1 MVQFRPI
8 SSYHLHVAWGLSKIA
23 LPAFVKMLWTVAPWC
38 TLFLSLD
45 SLISGV
51 FPPLKS
57 WVASL
62 VLNEIQRSLS
72 GDEVSRRWVIS
83 LTASSIA
90 LSIIGLVLNFGRK
103 YATEIIS
110 RKMETHIQ
118 RIIME
123 AELRSDMPGLLDP
136 AISDIIAAAKVF
148 AGRESAIDRK
158 GSIDRSVATRS
169 IIENVRDVRSFPFA
183 ADIRLVS
190 NSLIQMMSASVTF
203 TASAAVLGES
213 FTITSSIDAIY

>member
-1 MVQFRPI
+1 
-8 SSYHLHVAWGLSKIA
+8 
-23 LPAFVKMLWTVAPWC
+23 MLWTVAPWC
-38 TLFLSLD
+38 TLFLSVD
-45 SLISGV
+45 SLVSGV

-57 WVASL
+57 WVASS

-72 GDEVSRRWVIS
+72 GDEVSRRWVVS
-83 LTASSIA
+83 LAASSIA
-90 LSIIGLVLNFGRK
+90 LSIISLVLNFGRK
-103 YATEIIS
+103 YATEIMS

-169 IIENVRDVRSFPFA
+169 IIENVRDVRPCTFA
-183 ADIRLVS
+183 ADIRLIS
-190 NSLIQMMSASVTF
+190 DLLIQMISASVTF
-203 TASAAVLGES
+203 TASAAVLSES
-213 FTITSSIDAIY
+213 FTIASSNLDIY